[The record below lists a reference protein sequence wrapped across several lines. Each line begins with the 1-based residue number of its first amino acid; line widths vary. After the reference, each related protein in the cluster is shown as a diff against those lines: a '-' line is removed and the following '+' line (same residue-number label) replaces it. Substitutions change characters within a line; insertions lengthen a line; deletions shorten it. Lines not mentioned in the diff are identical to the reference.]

1 MSSQVS
7 RSTRQSSKRAS
18 AGSRPKGAARPRSR
32 LSDPRLDIWLLGAP
46 RAEIGGQVVRTDTRK
61 ATALLALLAVSDQ
74 PQRRATLAAF
84 LWPDA
89 DEQKARGALRRTL
102 SVLRAALG
110 DRWVDV
116 DGETVTLDATGLQ
129 VDVREFRRTLREG
142 RLADAASLYRGGFLE
157 GFSLRDS
164 AAFDDWQAAE
174 ADALRTEYGG
184 ALAKLAATAMAAG
197 DDAGAIAHLKRR
209 LVLDPLHEPAHRELM
224 GLYAKAGDRS
234 AALRQYHEC
243 VRLLDGELG
252 VAPALETRALRDA
265 IEAGTLAEAR
275 PASAAA
281 TAEAVGDV
289 HVLHGDYRRA
299 IDSYQA
305 ALAKAPASARGAIL
319 HKLAQVH
326 HRRGD
331 WASAERDY
339 SAARKATVALS
350 GQARVVADSSLAAH
364 RAGDTPRA
372 KRLASEAL
380 GLAER
385 SRDKRALAQAHNI
398 LGILGAGAATA
409 KAHLE
414 TSVALAQELGD
425 REAHVAALNNLAL
438 AHRRAG
444 GLDRAREL
452 TLEALI
458 ECELLGDRHRNAAL
472 HNNLADI
479 FRAQGNEAEAMRHLK
494 RAVRL
499 FSEIG
504 EASEPEVWK
513 LVEW

>member
-1 MSSQVS
+1 L
-7 RSTRQSSKRAS
+7 RSTRASSKRAKPAS
-18 AGSRPKGAARPRSR
+18 AKRERPRSR

-61 ATALLALLAVSDQ
+61 ATALLALLAVSDK

-102 SVLRAALG
+102 SVLRTALS
-110 DRWVDV
+110 DRWLDV
-116 DGETVTLDATGLQ
+116 DGETVTLDMTGLQ
-129 VDVREFRRTLREG
+129 VDVRDFRRTLREG
-142 RLADAASLYRGGFLE
+142 RLANAVSLYRGDFLE

-164 AAFDDWQAAE
+164 AAFDDWQANE
-174 ADALRTEYGG
+174 ADALRGEYGE
-184 ALAKLAATAMAAG
+184 ALAKLAEAAMAAG
-197 DDAGAIAHLKRR
+197 DDAAAIAHLKRR

-224 GLYAKAGDRS
+224 RLFAKTGDRS
-234 AALRQYHEC
+234 AALLQYHEC

-252 VAPALETRALRDA
+252 VAPAAETRALRDA
-265 IEAGTLAEAR
+265 IEAGTPPGAE
-275 PASAAA
+275 PPNAAA

-289 HVLHGDYRRA
+289 HTLHGDYRRA
-299 IDSYQA
+299 IESYQS
-305 ALAKAPASARGAIL
+305 ALAKAATSARSAIQ

-331 WASAERDY
+331 WPNAERNYAD
-339 SAARKATVALS
+339 ARKSAT
-350 GQARVVADSSLAAH
+350 GPGEEARILADWSLATH
-364 RAGDTPRA
+364 RAGDATRA
-372 KRLASEAL
+372 KRRATEAL
-380 GLAER
+380 ALAEQ

-398 LGILGAGAATA
+398 LGVLGAGGADA
-409 KAHLE
+409 KAHLAK
-414 TSVALAQELGD
+414 SVALAEQLGD
-425 REAHVAALNNLAL
+425 REAHMAALNNLAL

-444 GLDRAREL
+444 DLERAREL
-452 TLEALI
+452 TEQALS
-458 ECELLGDRHRNAAL
+458 ECESLGDRHRSAAL

-479 FRAQGNEAEAMRHLK
+479 FREQGNEAEAMRHLK

-504 EASEPEVWK
+504 AASEPEVWK

>member
-1 MSSQVS
+1 L
-7 RSTRQSSKRAS
+7 RSTRPSSKRAKPP
-18 AGSRPKGAARPRSR
+18 RTKRAARPRSR

-46 RAEIGGQVVRTDTRK
+46 RAEIGGKVVRTDTRK

-89 DEQKARGALRRTL
+89 SEQKARGALRRTL
-102 SVLRAALG
+102 SVLRTALG
-110 DRWVDV
+110 DRWLDV
-116 DGETVTLDATGLQ
+116 DGETVTLDMTGLQ

-142 RLADAASLYRGGFLE
+142 RLAQSASLYRGDFLE

-164 AAFDDWQAAE
+164 AAFDDWQAAQ
-174 ADALRTEYGG
+174 ADAFRTEYGD
-184 ALAKLAATAMAAG
+184 ALAKLAASAMATG
-197 DDAGAIAHLKRR
+197 DDTAAIAHLKRR
-209 LVLDPLHEPAHRELM
+209 LALDPLHEPAHRELM
-224 GLYAKAGDRS
+224 RLFAKTGDRS

-252 VAPALETRALRDA
+252 VGPAAETRALRDA
-265 IEAGTLAEAR
+265 IEAGALPGVE
-275 PASAAA
+275 PPSAAA

-289 HVLHGDYRRA
+289 HTLHGDYRRA
-299 IDSYQA
+299 IESYQA
-305 ALAKAPASARGAIL
+305 ALAKAATGAHGAIQ

-331 WASAERDY
+331 WTNAERHY
-339 SAARKATVALS
+339 AAARKATT
-350 GQARVVADSSLAAH
+350 GTGDQARIVADWSLAVH
-364 RAGDTPRA
+364 RAGDAARA
-372 KRLASEAL
+372 KRLATEAL
-380 GLAER
+380 ELAER
-385 SRDKRALAQAHNI
+385 SRDERALAQAHNI
-398 LGILGAGAATA
+398 LGVLGAGAAAART
-409 KAHLE
+409 HLE
-414 TSVALAQELGD
+414 TSVALAQKLGD
-425 REAHVAALNNLAL
+425 RDAHVAALNNLAL

-444 GLDRAREL
+444 GLEKAREL
-452 TLEALI
+452 TEQALA
-458 ECELLGDRHRNAAL
+458 ECESLDDRHRNAAL

-479 FRAQGNEAEAMRHLK
+479 HRALGNDTEAMRHLK